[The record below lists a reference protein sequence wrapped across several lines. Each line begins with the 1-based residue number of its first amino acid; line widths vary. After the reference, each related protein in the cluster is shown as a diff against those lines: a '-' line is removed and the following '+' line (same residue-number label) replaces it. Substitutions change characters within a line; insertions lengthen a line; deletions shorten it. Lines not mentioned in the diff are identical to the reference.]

1 MASLL
6 EKAASPDILNA
17 SWKRLCN
24 DKAVWE
30 TGMNRKEFE
39 SNFVYHITKLSDELK
54 NKTYQ
59 PDPVRF
65 FPINKGD
72 GKSRIISAYTL
83 RDKLAQRAVLT
94 VLEPIGERLFH
105 HDSFAYRPG
114 RTIDMALSR
123 VREYMLCGLD
133 WVVDAD
139 IDSYFDN
146 ILHNLLLKT
155 VKSSIK
161 DKDINHLIR
170 LWLNAGTVKKGFF
183 SQSKGI
189 PQGAV
194 VSPFLCNL
202 YLTGW
207 DNDMDKMNF
216 PFVRFADD
224 FLVFA
229 RSQSEAK
236 KAYRY
241 IQKSLKKLGLMLN
254 PDKTRVAH
262 CGPNVI
268 FLGRKLPD
276 LNRNRIYSQK
286 VNTPSFTLNPKSET
300 KKKYSVNP
308 KAETKKKHSASK
320 QKSVFDSFKFQRS

>member
-1 MASLL
+1 MATLL
-6 EKAASPDILNA
+6 EKAASPDVLNV
-17 SWKRLCN
+17 SWKRLCT

-30 TGMNRKEFE
+30 TGMSRKEFE
-39 SNFVYHITKLSDELK
+39 SNFVYHITKLSEELR
-54 NKTYQ
+54 NRTYQ

-72 GKSRIISAYTL
+72 GKTRIISAYTL

-94 VLEPIGERLFH
+94 VIEPIGEKLFH

-123 VREYMLCGLD
+123 VREYMLCGLN

-139 IDSYFDN
+139 IEKFFDN
-146 ILHNLLLKT
+146 IGHQKLLKS
-155 VKSSIK
+155 VKISIK
-161 DKDINHLIR
+161 DKDILHLIS

-183 SQSKGI
+183 SQAKGI

-194 VSPFLCNL
+194 VSPFLCNI
-202 YLTGW
+202 YMTGW
-207 DNDMDKMNF
+207 DNDMAKKNY
-216 PFVRFADD
+216 PFVRYADD

-229 RSQSEAK
+229 NSQSEAK
-236 KAYRY
+236 RAHHY
-241 IQKSLKKLGLMLN
+241 IQKRLHKMGLMLN
-254 PDKTRVAH
+254 PEKTKVAH

-276 LNRNRIYSQK
+276 LNRKLRVAKQSIPNFTITHRSIKKKQ
-286 VNTPSFTLNPKSET
+286 PTLNNKSKPKS
-300 KKKYSVNP
+300 
-308 KAETKKKHSASK
+308 A
-320 QKSVFDSFKFQRS
+320 FDSLKFQRS